1 MKKTKTQCEW
11 EKKKRK
17 KKKPPSVK
25 GKKKKKMK
33 TPNLVKK
40 RKRKKRGS
48 KVATN
53 SDRGTHYVVLITE
66 MPLTELWKLKIPK
79 MCFQFP

>member
-53 SDRGTHYVVLITE
+53 SDCRTHYVVLITK

-79 MCFQFP
+79 MCFQFS

>member
-53 SDRGTHYVVLITE
+53 SDRRTHYVVLITK

>member
-1 MKKTKTQCEW
+1 MKKTKTQREW

-53 SDRGTHYVVLITE
+53 SDRRTHYVVLITK